1 MSGKL
6 FQFTNTFGF
15 INGIKLYLNRK
26 YKKTTVV
33 KFPFL
38 KYPVFL
44 RGQHS
49 KSDVHMFEQIFRTWD
64 YDINVPVDPKIIIDL
79 GANVGLA
86 SVYFANRFPNAK
98 ICALEPNDE
107 NYAVACK
114 NVKEYANV
122 KMVHGAIWNTAEK
135 IHLIDKGYGE
145 ASFMVESG
153 PGTNSVNAYTV
164 KTVMEMMK
172 TNFIDILKIDI
183 EGTEKEI
190 FETGYEEWLPLTKII
205 IVETHDRYK
214 KGSSKSVLSA
224 ITKFDFSLEL
234 SGENLVFY
242 NNNLVNPY

>member
-6 FQFTNTFGF
+6 LQFTNTFGLV
-15 INGIKLYLNRK
+15 NGIKLYLNRK
-26 YKKTTVV
+26 YKKTSVV

-38 KYPVFL
+38 KYPVYL

-49 KSDVHMFEQIFRTWD
+49 KSDLHMFEQIFCTWD

-86 SVYFANRFPNAK
+86 SVYFANRFPDAK

-122 KMVHGAIWNTAEK
+122 KMVQGAIWNTAEK

-145 ASFMVESG
+145 ASFMVEPG
-153 PGTNSVNAYTV
+153 PGTNSINAYTV
-164 KTVMEMMK
+164 KTVMEMME
-172 TNFIDILKIDI
+172 TDFIDILKIDI

-214 KGSSKSVLSA
+214 KGSSKSVLST
-224 ITKFDFSLEL
+224 ITRFDFSLEL